1 MASRMKTTI
10 HIADALLTEAQ
21 TIAAREKTTLKA
33 LVNEGLQKVIAE
45 RQTHQPF
52 KLRDCSVAGE
62 GLQPE
67 FQDASWEKIRAAI
80 YEGHGG

>member
-45 RQTHQPF
+45 RQTRKPF
-52 KLRDCSVAGE
+52 KLRDASFGGE
-62 GLQPE
+62 GLNPE
-67 FQDASWEKIRAAI
+67 IKDLKWENIVSLVYGDR
-80 YEGHGG
+80 GS